1 MGEKMIYLKAT
12 ILCSVLLLAAGTTL
26 AAPVDEAPRWLQQAA
41 ALKVPTYDKE
51 VSAVVL
57 RDDYDVVVGDDGRVT
72 TSTTYAVRILTRDG
86 RKYAQAIESYL
97 TNSSKVNELH
107 AWLIR
112 PNGLVKKYG
121 KDETLDIIANTND
134 IYNEYRRKH
143 IYAVDDAEIGVVFGY
158 QATGEDH
165 PLFNQEL
172 WAFQDLLPT
181 LESRYSLTLPS
192 GWRATSLT
200 FNHEKIE
207 PSVSGSSYVWELHNL
222 GPIREE
228 PASPELYNLA
238 PMLAINYS
246 QSDSGI
252 SASSKNFETWTQVSR
267 WATELHDPQ
276 AIPDESIAAKARE
289 LTATSKTELDRIKAI
304 GRFVQNLQYIS
315 IDIGIGR
322 GNGYRPHAASQV
334 LAKAYGDCKDKA
346 NLMRSMLRAINIVA
360 YPVAIFSGDANHVK
374 EQWASPDQFNHCI
387 IAVKVSDETVGP
399 TVIANDKLGRLLIF
413 DATDSNTAVGD
424 LPDDEQGSFALLI
437 AGEAG
442 QLLRMPTLPPE
453 ASLFDRQADVALTAD
468 GSITAT
474 VRERA
479 NGQAA
484 ADARRLFRGLNSA
497 QYLKLIESWVS
508 YGATGAK
515 VSRVEPKDNKEGGRF
530 DLDVDFSADNYA
542 QLMQN
547 RLLVFKPAIVS
558 RREFLSLTDSTRQHP
573 VVLSARNFSE
583 TVRVKLPAGFEVDEL
598 PDPLKL
604 DASFGSYNTTYAVK
618 DGELV
623 FTRTL
628 AQRAGTIPVAQYQIV
643 RSFFERIRA
652 AEMSP
657 VVLARK

>member
-1 MGEKMIYLKAT
+1 MIYLKAT
-12 ILCSVLLLAAGTTL
+12 ILCGVLLFAAGTTL
-26 AAPVDEAPRWLQQAA
+26 ASPGEEAPGWLQQAK
-41 ALKVPTYDKE
+41 ALNVPVYDKE
-51 VSAVVL
+51 VPAVVL
-57 RDDYDVVVGDDGRVT
+57 RKDQDVVVGDDGRVT
-72 TSTTYAVRILTRDG
+72 TTTTYAVRILTRDG
-86 RKYAQAIESYL
+86 RGYAQAIETYL

-121 KDETLDIIANTND
+121 KDETLDVIANPND

-165 PLFNQEL
+165 PLFNQDV
-172 WAFQDLLPT
+172 WRFQNLLPT

-200 FNHEKIE
+200 FNHEKLE
-207 PSVSGSSYVWELHNL
+207 PSVSGSSYVWELRDL
-222 GPIREE
+222 APIREE
-228 PASPELYNLA
+228 PASPQIYNLA
-238 PMLAINYS
+238 PSIAINYS
-246 QSDSGI
+246 LGDSGI
-252 SASSKNFETWTQVSR
+252 SASSKTFETWAQVSR
-267 WATELHDPQ
+267 WATDLHDPQ
-276 AIPDESIAAKARE
+276 AIPDETIATKARE
-289 LTATSKTELDRIKAI
+289 LTANSRTELDRIKAI

-360 YPVAIFSGDANHVK
+360 YPVAIYSGDANHVR

-387 IAVKVSDETVGP
+387 IAVKVSDGTVAP
-399 TVIANDKLGRLLIF
+399 TIITNDKLGRLLIF
-413 DATDSNTAVGD
+413 DATDSNTPVGD
-424 LPDDEQGSFALLI
+424 LPEDEQGSFALVI

-442 QLLRMPTLPPE
+442 QLLRMPTLAPE
-453 ASLFDRQADVALTAD
+453 SSSYDRQADVVLTAE

-479 NGQAA
+479 QGQMA
-484 ADARRLFRGLNSA
+484 ADFRRQFRGLTSA
-497 QYLKLIESWVS
+497 QYLKVIEGWVTS
-508 YGATGAK
+508 GATGAH
-515 VSRVEPKDNKEGGRF
+515 VSRVEPKDNNEGGRF
-530 DLDVDFSADNYA
+530 DLDVDFTAVNYA

-558 RREFLSLTDSTRQHP
+558 RQESLDLTDPIRKHP
-573 VVLSARNFSE
+573 VVLDARNFSE

-604 DASFGSYNTTYAVK
+604 DASFGSYSTTYAVK
-618 DGELV
+618 DGELI

-628 AQRAGTIPVAQYQIV
+628 AQRAGTIPVAQYQVV

>member
-1 MGEKMIYLKAT
+1 MIYLKAT
-12 ILCSVLLLAAGTTL
+12 ILCGVLLLAAGTTL
-26 AAPVDEAPRWLQQAA
+26 GAPAEEAPGWLRQAA
-41 ALKVPTYDKE
+41 ALKVPEYDKE
-51 VSAVVL
+51 VPAVVL
-57 RDDYDVVVGDDGRVT
+57 RNDQEVVVSGDGRVT
-72 TSTTYAVRILTRDG
+72 TTTTYAVRILTRDG
-86 RKYAQAIESYL
+86 REYAQAVERYL
-97 TNSSKVNELH
+97 TNSSKINELH

-112 PNGLVKKYG
+112 PSGLVKKYG
-121 KDETLDIIANTND
+121 KDETLDIIADTND
-134 IYNEYRRKH
+134 IYNEYRRKY
-143 IYAVDDAEIGVVFGY
+143 IYAVNDAEIGVVFGY

-165 PLFNQEL
+165 PLFNQDI
-172 WAFQDLLPT
+172 WPFQNLLPT

-207 PSVSGSSYVWELHNL
+207 PSVSGSSYVWELRDL
-222 GPIREE
+222 APIGEE
-228 PASPELYNLA
+228 PASPKIYNLA
-238 PMLAINYS
+238 PMVAINYS
-246 QSDSGI
+246 LSDSGI
-252 SASSKNFETWTQVSR
+252 STSSKNFETWTQVSR

-289 LTATSKTELDRIKAI
+289 LTANSKTELDRIRAI

-360 YPVAIFSGDANHVK
+360 YPIAIYAGDANHVR

-387 IAVKVSDETVGP
+387 IAIKVSDETVGP
-399 TVIANDKLGRLLIF
+399 TIITSDKLGRLLIF
-413 DATDSNTAVGD
+413 DATDSNTTVGD
-424 LPDDEQGSFALLI
+424 LPEDEQGSLALLI

-442 QLLRMPTLPPE
+442 QLLRMPVLPPD
-453 ASLFDRQADVALTAD
+453 ASSFDRQAEVVLTPE
-468 GSITAT
+468 GTITAT
-474 VRERA
+474 LRERA

-484 ADARRLFRGLNSA
+484 ADFRREFRGLNSV
-497 QYLKLIESWVS
+497 QYLKMIEGWVS
-508 YGATGAK
+508 DGASGAK
-515 VSRVEPKDNKEGGRF
+515 VSRVEPKDNREAGHF
-530 DLDVDFSADNYA
+530 DLDVDFAAVNYA

-558 RREFLSLTDSTRQHP
+558 RRESLSLTSSKRNHP
-573 VVLSARNFSE
+573 VVLGARNFSE
-583 TVRVKLPAGFEVDEL
+583 TVRVKLPAGFDVDEL

-618 DGELV
+618 DGELI

-628 AQRAGTIPVAQYQIV
+628 AQRAGTIPVAQYQTV

-652 AEMSP
+652 AEQAP

>member
-1 MGEKMIYLKAT
+1 MIYLKVT
-12 ILCSVLLLAAGTTL
+12 VLCAALLLAAGVIV
-26 AAPVDEAPRWLQQAA
+26 ASPSEEAPQWLQQAA
-41 ALKVPTYDKE
+41 AIKVPAYDKDVE
-51 VSAVVL
+51 AVVL
-57 RDDYDVVVGDDGRVT
+57 RKDQAVVVSDDGRLT

-86 RKYAQAIESYL
+86 REYAQAVELYL
-97 TNSSKVNELH
+97 TNSSKVNEIH

-112 PNGLVKKYG
+112 PNGFVKKYG
-121 KDETLDIIANTND
+121 KDETADRIYDPND
-134 IYNEYRRKH
+134 IYNEYRLKH
-143 IYAVDDAEIGVVFGY
+143 IDASDDADIGAVFGY
-158 QATGEDH
+158 QSMSEDR
-165 PLFNQEL
+165 PLFNQDV
-172 WAFQDLLPT
+172 WRFQDLLPT
-181 LESRYSLTLPS
+181 LQSRYSLTLPS

-200 FNHEKIE
+200 FNYEKIE
-207 PSVSGSSYVWELHNL
+207 PNVSGSSYVWELRDL
-222 GPIREE
+222 APIKDE
-228 PASPELYNLA
+228 PSSPKLYNLA
-238 PMLAINYS
+238 PRVAINYFV
-246 QSDSGI
+246 SDSGV
-252 SASSKNFETWTQVSR
+252 AAGSKNFETWTQVSR

-276 AIPDESIAAKARE
+276 AIPDDSIAAKTRE
-289 LTATSKTELDRIKAI
+289 LTARSKTELDRIRAI
-304 GRFVQNLQYIS
+304 AHFVQNLQYIS

-346 NLMRSMLRAINIVA
+346 NLMRSMLRAININA
-360 YPVAIFSGDANHVK
+360 YPVAIYSGDANHVR
-374 EQWASPDQFNHCI
+374 EEWASPDQFNHCI

-399 TVIANDKLGRLLIF
+399 TIITSDRLGRLLIF
-413 DATDSNTAVGD
+413 DATDPNTPVGD
-424 LPDDEQGSFALLI
+424 LPEDEQGSFALLI
-437 AGEAG
+437 AGEQG

-453 ASLFDRQADVALTAD
+453 ASSFDRQADVVLTSE

-479 NGQAA
+479 SGQAA
-484 ADARRLFRGLNSA
+484 ADFRRQFRGLSPA
-497 QYLKLIESWVS
+497 SYLKMIEGWVS

-515 VSRVEPKDNKEGGRF
+515 VSRVEPKDNNEGGRF
-530 DLDVDFSADNYA
+530 DLDVDFTAINYA

-558 RREFLSLTDSTRQHP
+558 RRESLSLTEPTRKHP
-573 VVLSARNFSE
+573 VVLDSRNFSE

-604 DASFGSYNTTYAVK
+604 DASFGSYNTTYSVK

-628 AQRAGTIPVAQYQIV
+628 AQRAGTIPVAQYQTV

-652 AEMSP
+652 AELAP